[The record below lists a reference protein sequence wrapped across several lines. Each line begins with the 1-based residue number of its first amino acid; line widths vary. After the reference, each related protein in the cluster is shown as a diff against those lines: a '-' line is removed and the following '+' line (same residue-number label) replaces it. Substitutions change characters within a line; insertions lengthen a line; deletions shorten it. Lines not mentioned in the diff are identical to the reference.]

1 MAGYLSIIIFCLFS
15 LLSVYFMWDRF
26 SPFDMWIGDFG
37 DDTENPAGYVF
48 YNTGSMITGILLA
61 LFYLGL
67 SEWRTD
73 SRIRNFSLGA
83 GILTG
88 GISGILMF
96 LAGYVSTHE
105 QPLHLQLS
113 VLYFA
118 LSFFAIMFICLALAG
133 LPLYGEATL
142 CIGVT
147 TLALTLVL
155 AFSYL
160 LDIEPI
166 IAEWFTG
173 FALLTWIGL
182 TARDSFTLSRE
193 KDTVKPAVSMQA

>member
-1 MAGYLSIIIFCLFS
+1 
-15 LLSVYFMWDRF
+15 MWDRF

-48 YNTGSMITGILLA
+48 YNTGSMITGILLT

-67 SEWRTD
+67 SEWRTS
-73 SRIRNFSLGA
+73 SRIRNLSLGA
-83 GILTG
+83 GITAG
-88 GISGILMF
+88 SISGVLMF

-113 VLYFA
+113 VLFFA
-118 LSFFAIMFICLALAG
+118 LSFFAIVLICLALAG
-133 LPLYGEATL
+133 LPPYSEATL
-142 CIGVT
+142 CMGVT

-166 IAEWFTG
+166 IVEWFTG

-182 TARDSFTLSRE
+182 TARDSFVLSRE
-193 KDTVKPAVSMQA
+193 KCKAKSAVSTQA